1 MRGYIINKK
10 EGYTEYGYRGLE
22 EVKVLQEKVK
32 QLQKENKE
40 LKKNLKIVEN
50 NLEIRI
56 RGC

>member
-1 MRGYIINKK
+1 MNKK
-10 EGYTEYGYRGLE
+10 EVYTEYGYSCLE

>member
-1 MRGYIINKK
+1 MNKK

-56 RGC
+56 RCC